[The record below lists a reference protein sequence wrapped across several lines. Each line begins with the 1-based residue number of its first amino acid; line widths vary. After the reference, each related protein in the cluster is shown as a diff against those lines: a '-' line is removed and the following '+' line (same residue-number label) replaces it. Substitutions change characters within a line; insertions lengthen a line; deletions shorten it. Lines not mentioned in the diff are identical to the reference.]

1 MTVTIQPDAD
11 SSLFYIQAT
20 GKLTREDYEHWVPAL
35 DAHLVANKRAS
46 ILFEMHEFHGWTA
59 GALWAD
65 LKFGVQHFTS
75 IDRIAIVG
83 EKPWQKGMAMFCKP
97 FTMARVRYFAA
108 QDIAAA
114 RDWLQH
120 EHGQAEP
127 KPWFDFDTVPAP
139 VAEQLRTLESED
151 GVARDKAR
159 KKLIA
164 MEPPVTQYLVRAAQ
178 SGSRQL
184 RLEATLALAVIA
196 DPTTATALAG
206 QFDDV
211 LEIGWAGAEGV
222 KHLGLEGAIAALRE
236 LVQHPSSNGV
246 RTSAHHA
253 LRHMEVAEVRMSV
266 APVAK
271 ALLEEEPAAAVTVA
285 ADAALSALRAT

>member
-1 MTVTIQPDAD
+1 MTVTMQPDAG
-11 SSLFYIQAT
+11 SSLFYIKAT
-20 GKLTREDYEHWVPAL
+20 GKLTREDYEQWVPAL
-35 DAHLVANKRAS
+35 DAHLEAHKRAS
-46 ILFEMHEFHGWTA
+46 ILFEMHDFHGWTA

-114 RDWLQH
+114 RDWLHH

-127 KPWFDFDTVPAP
+127 KAPFDFGTVPTQ
-139 VAEQLRTLESED
+139 VAEQLRTLDSQD
-151 GVARDKAR
+151 GLARDKAR
-159 KKLIA
+159 KMLVT
-164 MEPPVTQYLVRAAQ
+164 MEPPVTQDLVRAAQ
-178 SGSRQL
+178 SDSRQL
-184 RLEATLALAVIA
+184 RLEATRALATIA
-196 DPTTATALAG
+196 DPTTATVLAA

-211 LEIGWAGAEGV
+211 LEIGWAAAEGV
-222 KHLGLEGAIAALRE
+222 KRLGHEGAVAALRA
-236 LVQHPSSNGV
+236 LVQHPNSHGV

-253 LRHMEVAEVRMSV
+253 LRHMEVAEIHACV

-271 ALLEEEPAAAVTVA
+271 ALLEEEPVAAITVA
-285 ADAALSALRAT
+285 ADAALTALLAT